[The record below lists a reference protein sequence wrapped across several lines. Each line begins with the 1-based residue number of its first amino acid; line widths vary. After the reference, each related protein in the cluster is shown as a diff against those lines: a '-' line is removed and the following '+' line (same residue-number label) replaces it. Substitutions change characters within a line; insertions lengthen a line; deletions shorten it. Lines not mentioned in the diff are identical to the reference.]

1 MTKRKHSGNSA
12 LIILIST
19 ILVIL
24 NISLGIFF
32 IFKSRTII
40 KEFVFQRMIGIADT
54 AAFMVDGEKV
64 KAITKEDRNQMTE
77 VYTDVYDSI
86 SAFKKKNDFAYI
98 YIVVDSGELDEDG
111 HEKYVFIVDADE
123 ETPSEYGEEIV
134 YTEALEKAAHGKSAM
149 DDKASADKWGSFY
162 SAFSPIYDDSNNIVG
177 VVGVDF
183 HSEEYEN
190 QVSRFSIYLL
200 INNILSLLIGG
211 AIAFLIS
218 SRTIRKFRTLNKE
231 LIILSNDV
239 NTLAEEV
246 SIKPLHSDNDQSIV
260 TETDGDEIEQLSHKI
275 KSMQQE
281 IRNYL
286 EYIHTQAS
294 LDIMTGVG
302 NKGAYLDYVKTLDE
316 KILTNI
322 ADFTIIVFDINGLKE
337 INDNKGH
344 EEGDNSII
352 NTTSVIT
359 TVFGADH
366 TYRIGGDEFI
376 VILENVSQEEI
387 EAYFIKVRKESD
399 KFNESNPDLI
409 TPVSFSMGAATYR
422 KELDKDYKA
431 VFKRADEAMYR
442 NKGLY
447 YKNFHDRRKNK

>member
-1 MTKRKHSGNSA
+1 
-12 LIILIST
+12 
-19 ILVIL
+19 VIP
-24 NISLGIFF
+24 
-32 IFKSRTII
+32 
-40 KEFVFQRMIGIADT
+40 VVIAIN
-54 AAFMVDGEKV
+54 M
-64 KAITKEDRNQMTE
+64 M
-77 VYTDVYDSI
+77 DV
-86 SAFKKKNDFAYI
+86 
-98 YIVVDSGELDEDG
+98 
-111 HEKYVFIVDADE
+111 
-123 ETPSEYGEEIV
+123 
-134 YTEALEKAAHGKSAM
+134 LEKA
-149 DDKASADKWGSFY
+149 
-162 SAFSPIYDDSNNIVG
+162 
-177 VVGVDF
+177 
-183 HSEEYEN
+183 
-190 QVSRFSIYLL
+190 
-200 INNILSLLIGG
+200 
-211 AIAFLIS
+211 
-218 SRTIRKFRTLNKE
+218 
-231 LIILSNDV
+231 
-239 NTLAEEV
+239 
-246 SIKPLHSDNDQSIV
+246 
-260 TETDGDEIEQLSHKI
+260 GD
-275 KSMQQE
+275 
-281 IRNYL
+281 
-286 EYIHTQAS
+286 
-294 LDIMTGVG
+294 
-302 NKGAYLDYVKTLDE
+302 TLDE